1 MATSIYDISKIE
13 YMGVQHPM
21 SIGKIYENG
30 LMGCHD
36 VHSNNT
42 NASMCSTEDP
52 IDGPTPCALT
62 FSRGNDD
69 DMNLTVFSEKVKDL
83 SVSAFDWKEFSK
95 PQEGQ
100 LKFNFGSKETTPPV
114 QMNPPQLRGRYIH
127 PSTFCSEK
135 PLNTILDSIREK
147 FKGKQYSLVENA
159 FESIFLI
166 TEMSDEGACGLQ
178 VNFYVDDST
187 GKSTNKYVIEAQHFT
202 GCPWAFQT
210 MFVTLQQA
218 IEGTAAT
225 EMVVLTSMTPT
236 TMMDSIQVDDGFLDS
251 KKSKDD
257 YKKQSLE
264 TLQC

>member
-1 MATSIYDISKIE
+1 MATSIYDISQIE
-13 YMGVQHPM
+13 YLGVQHPM
-21 SIGKIYENG
+21 SGIRRMSESG

-52 IDGPTPCALT
+52 IDGPTPCALS

-69 DMNLTVFSEKVKDL
+69 DTNLSVFSEKVKDL
-83 SVSAFDWKEFSK
+83 SVSAFDWEEFSK

-100 LKFNFGSKETTPPV
+100 LKFNLGSNETILPV
-114 QMNPPQLRGRYIH
+114 QMNPPQLRDRYIH

-135 PLNTILDSIREK
+135 PLNTILDSIRET

-178 VNFYVDDST
+178 VNFYVDDSA

-202 GCPWAFQT
+202 GCPWAFHR

-218 IEGTAAT
+218 VEGTAAT
-225 EMVVLTSMTPT
+225 EMVVLTSMTHT
-236 TMMDSIQVDDGFLDS
+236 SMMDSIQVDGFLDS

-264 TLQC
+264 TPQC